1 MTKKFQFTS
10 WVYRDITVYSPNEV
24 DRMVDCGLTLPMVPS
39 FNYKDP
45 EHVEMLKGWLERASA
60 RGVKLILDVQI
71 DIPPELYEG
80 DQSWVE
86 EIRNFYRVTLNSHP
100 AVYGFT
106 VGDEPITFYELA
118 LTKYKIIKLKE
129 ALPELTPYMNFA
141 GQTGVNVTY
150 EAFGG
155 MTHDEY
161 LKSITDKAGY
171 FAQSYDMYSQLINNT
186 GGTDDYF
193 RENMKNVDASEKAGI
208 EPWACLICS
217 AHNVYRIPSEY
228 DIVWQISTA
237 AACGYKG
244 ICWFRFYD
252 SPVVPNYHGSPV
264 DEYGESTIYYDHMK
278 RSIRRFQDHYGEI
291 FPKLKRKATYFFGED
306 RKRGSYPRFEDGT
319 HDVLEHVR
327 VSWEES
333 LISFFEHEETGEEYF
348 CVVNIS
354 REHPEHYEFFFDYD
368 KYDIHEVYA
377 NGKRGG
383 PVGRGP
389 RDEAWEDNFLY
400 PGQLGLFKIIKK

>member
-129 ALPELTPYMNFA
+129 ALPELTPYMTCLDNSTNFSISSEINSRSA
-141 GQTGVNVTY
+141 SISVS
-150 EAFGG
+150 EANSEIF
-155 MTHDEY
+155 
-161 LKSITDKAGY
+161 SIT
-171 FAQSYDMYSQLINNT
+171 
-186 GGTDDYF
+186 
-193 RENMKNVDASEKAGI
+193 
-208 EPWACLICS
+208 
-217 AHNVYRIPSEY
+217 
-228 DIVWQISTA
+228 
-237 AACGYKG
+237 
-244 ICWFRFYD
+244 
-252 SPVVPNYHGSPV
+252 
-264 DEYGESTIYYDHMK
+264 
-278 RSIRRFQDHYGEI
+278 
-291 FPKLKRKATYFFGED
+291 
-306 RKRGSYPRFEDGT
+306 
-319 HDVLEHVR
+319 
-327 VSWEES
+327 
-333 LISFFEHEETGEEYF
+333 
-348 CVVNIS
+348 
-354 REHPEHYEFFFDYD
+354 
-368 KYDIHEVYA
+368 
-377 NGKRGG
+377 
-383 PVGRGP
+383 
-389 RDEAWEDNFLY
+389 
-400 PGQLGLFKIIKK
+400 